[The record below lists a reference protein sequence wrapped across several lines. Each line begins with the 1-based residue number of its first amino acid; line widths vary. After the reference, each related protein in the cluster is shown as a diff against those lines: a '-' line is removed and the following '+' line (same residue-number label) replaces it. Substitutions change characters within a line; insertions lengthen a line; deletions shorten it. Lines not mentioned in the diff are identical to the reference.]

1 MKIIHLAD
9 LHIGKSV
16 NGFSMI
22 DDQRYI
28 LKHITEI
35 IKNEMP
41 QAVVLAGDIYDRFT
55 PSADAVTLF
64 DGFLTDIS
72 ALTEA
77 IFVTSGNHDSAGR
90 LAFGGRLMEKS
101 GVYISPVYAG
111 RVEPVVLSDEFG
123 DVGFYC
129 FPFLKPAFVRDFFKD
144 AKADTYEEAFSLAVD
159 SVDVP
164 QDRRNVAIA
173 HQFITG
179 AEKGGSEEL
188 SVGGIDEISH
198 RVFDRFDY
206 TALGHIHRPQ
216 GAGSPFVRY
225 SGSPLKYSLAEA
237 GQKKSLTVVEL
248 GPKGK
253 VEIREFPLMP
263 LHDLREIRGSYDELT
278 LRENYDGT
286 DTEAYLG
293 ITLTD
298 KYEIP
303 DAIGKLRCIYPNI
316 MELRYEN
323 AFSDSTVSF
332 TSAPVEDLTPAE
344 LFARFYREMNGED
357 MDSDQLSQLECSIEE
372 AGL

>member
-22 DDQRYI
+22 DDQRHI
-28 LKHITEI
+28 LKQITEI
-35 IKNEMP
+35 IKAETP
-41 QAVVLAGDIYDRFT
+41 QAVILAGDIYDRFT

-64 DGFLTDIS
+64 DSFLTDIN

-77 IFVTSGNHDSAGR
+77 VFVTSGNHDSAGR
-90 LAFGGRLMEKS
+90 LAFGGKLMEKS

-111 RVEPVVLSDEFG
+111 TVKPVVLRDEFG

-129 FPFLKPAFVRDFFKD
+129 FPFLKPAYVREFFKD
-144 AKADTYEEAFSLAVD
+144 AKADTYEEAFSLAAD
-159 SVDVP
+159 SVDIP

-188 SVGGIDEISH
+188 SIGGIDEISH

-216 GAGSPFVRY
+216 SAGSPFVRY
-225 SGSPLKYSLAEA
+225 CGSPLKYSLAEA

-248 GPKGK
+248 GEKGK
-253 VEIREFPLMP
+253 VDIRTVPLVP

-286 DTEAYLG
+286 NTEDYLG

-298 KYEIP
+298 KHEIP

-323 AFSDSTVSF
+323 AVSDSAVSF
-332 TSAPVEDLTPAE
+332 NPVPVEELTPEE
-344 LFARFYREMNGED
+344 LFIRFYREMNSED
-357 MDSDQLSQLECSIEE
+357 MDTDRLSQLERAIEE